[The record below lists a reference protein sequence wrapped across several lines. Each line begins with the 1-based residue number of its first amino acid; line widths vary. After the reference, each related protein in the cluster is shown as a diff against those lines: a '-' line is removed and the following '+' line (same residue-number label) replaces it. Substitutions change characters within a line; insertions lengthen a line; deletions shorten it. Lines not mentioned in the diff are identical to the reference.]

1 MRVVI
6 SNVNTSA
13 SITGAIRQQAISY
26 AAPDTVIEVVTPF
39 FGPDAVEDD
48 FTSILSAVAVMDR
61 IMAVKEPYDAV
72 IEAGFGEGSR
82 PGLQDLVQVPVVS
95 ITEAAAVTAC
105 LIGRSFSVIT
115 TINRAAAQIEEKLLL
130 SGLIKRCASIRTT
143 GLRVLDIENDRDA
156 ATTMIVEES
165 KRALSIDNAEVICLG
180 CAAMVGL
187 EKPVSAAVT
196 APVVEGV
203 SAAVKLVEGLHSLR
217 LGATTARNTKH
228 EYPGVTCWP
237 LHRYL
242 SGLVRGNDSTPENP
256 GPFA

>member
-13 SITGAIRQQAISY
+13 SITEAIRQQAISY
-26 AAPDTVIEVVTPF
+26 AAPHTMIEVVTPF

-82 PGLQDLVQVPVVS
+82 PGLQDLVQVPVIS
-95 ITEAAAVTAC
+95 ITDAAAITAS

-115 TINRAAAQIEEKLLL
+115 TVNRAAAQIEEKLLL
-130 SGLIKRCASIRTT
+130 SGLIKRCASIRPT
-143 GLRVLDIENDRDA
+143 GLRVLDIENDYDA
-156 ATTMIVEES
+156 ATTAIVEES

-180 CAAMVGL
+180 CAAMVTL
-187 EKPVSAAVT
+187 ENPVSAAVM

-217 LGATTARNTKH
+217 LGATAVRNTRH
-228 EYPGVTCWP
+228 EHPGLTFWP

-242 SGLVRGNDSTPENP
+242 PGIAERNDSTPKASE
-256 GPFA
+256 PFA